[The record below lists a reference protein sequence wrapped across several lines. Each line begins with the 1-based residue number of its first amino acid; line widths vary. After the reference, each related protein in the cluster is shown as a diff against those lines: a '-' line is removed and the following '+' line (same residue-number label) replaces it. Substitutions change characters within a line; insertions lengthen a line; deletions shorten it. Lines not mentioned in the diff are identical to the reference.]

1 VYHICSRTPLQDE
14 YAKLARG
21 GNEPAGGDIL
31 MDWVEVALERVES
44 RQQVLAIA
52 VLGATKTSKVS
63 SHERIQTVE

>member
-1 VYHICSRTPLQDE
+1 
-14 YAKLARG
+14 
-21 GNEPAGGDIL
+21 